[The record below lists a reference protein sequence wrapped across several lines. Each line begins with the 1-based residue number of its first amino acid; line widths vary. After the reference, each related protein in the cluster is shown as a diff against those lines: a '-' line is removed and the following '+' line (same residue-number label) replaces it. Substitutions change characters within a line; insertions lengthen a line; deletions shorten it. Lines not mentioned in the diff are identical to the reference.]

1 MKCNQTRKFIRKII
15 RTLLILVAVASVPTI
30 NSAGAG
36 DLDEVLQSGTLRHLG
51 IPYANFIT
59 PNHLGLDVELM
70 QQFAKHLGV
79 EYRFVESTWQRIIPD
94 LTGNK
99 IKVTDEDVEITGEN
113 PVKGDVIST
122 GFTVLPWRKKVVDF
136 SATTFPSGIW
146 LIARS
151 DSLLTPIT
159 PTGNISKDID
169 MVKKALPGVSVLGL
183 QESCLAPSLY
193 GIEETGAQVQFF
205 PVDRDLEEMIPA
217 VIAKMADATLM
228 DVPVALVALAKWPR
242 QIKVIGPL
250 SNPQDMACAFSKN
263 SPELK
268 QAFDSFFSEFKK
280 NGNYRKLVNTYYPTV
295 FAYYPD
301 FLSQQGE

>member
-1 MKCNQTRKFIRKII
+1 MKCNQTRKFMRKII
-15 RTLLILVAVASVPTI
+15 RTLLILVAVSSVPTI

-99 IKVTDEDVEITGEN
+99 IKVTDDDVEVTGEN

-122 GFTVLPWRKKVVDF
+122 GFTVLPWRKKIVDF

-228 DVPVALVALAKWPR
+228 DVPVALIALAKWPR

>member
-1 MKCNQTRKFIRKII
+1 MKYNQARKFMRKII
-15 RTLLILVAVASVPTI
+15 RTLLILAAVSSVPTI

-99 IKVTDEDVEITGEN
+99 IKVTGDDVEVTGEN

-122 GFTVLPWRKKVVDF
+122 GFTVLQWRKKVVDF

-205 PVDRDLEEMIPA
+205 PVDRDLEEMIPS

>member
-1 MKCNQTRKFIRKII
+1 MKYNQARKFMRKII
-15 RTLLILVAVASVPTI
+15 RTLLILAAVSSVPTI

-99 IKVTDEDVEITGEN
+99 IKVTDNDVEVTGEN
-113 PVKGDVIST
+113 PIKGDVIST
-122 GFTVLPWRKKVVDF
+122 GFTVLPWRKKIVDF

-151 DSLLTPIT
+151 DSLLVPIT

-301 FLSQQGE
+301 FLSQKGE

>member
-1 MKCNQTRKFIRKII
+1 
-15 RTLLILVAVASVPTI
+15 
-30 NSAGAG
+30 
-36 DLDEVLQSGTLRHLG
+36 
-51 IPYANFIT
+51 
-59 PNHLGLDVELM
+59 M

-99 IKVTDEDVEITGEN
+99 IKVTDDGVEVTGDN

-228 DVPVALVALAKWPR
+228 DVPVALIALAKWPR